1 MGGRREEIPGELN
14 QEALE
19 QEYASLQEESRES
32 LQKPAGFCE
41 KEVTG
46 TGCGKN
52 QGFRGGKVRR
62 FRRNIPK
69 QNGSPDFSAV
79 KIL

>member
-1 MGGRREEIPGELN
+1 MGGRREGIPGELN

-32 LQKPAGFCE
+32 LTKTGRLLQK

-52 QGFRGGKVRR
+52 QGFRGGK
-62 FRRNIPK
+62 
-69 QNGSPDFSAV
+69 
-79 KIL
+79 